1 LLKFQILSLFRF
13 PPASNFAISTE
24 VVPPK
29 TRDLI
34 RGLREELRALDLA
47 IATFERLAALR
58 EEQEE
63 CRKPKPPLRKA
74 ARPRRYPAAE

>member
-1 LLKFQILSLFRF
+1 
-13 PPASNFAISTE
+13 

-29 TRDLI
+29 TSDLI
-34 RGLREELRALDLA
+34 RGLRDELRALDLA

-63 CRKPKPPLRKA
+63 EPKPKRPLRKVI
-74 ARPRRYPAAE
+74 RPRRFPSAE